1 MDWGWLDG
9 IEAAVTVSD
18 RSGVIVF
25 MNEKSCQVFKDQGGR
40 DLVGKSLYDC
50 HPPKANEMVRKM
62 MEDATTNVY
71 TIEKAGMKKLIYQT
85 PWMEGGECKGLVE
98 ISIPIPS
105 EMPHFVRDSK

>member
-1 MDWGWLDG
+1 MEWGWLEG

-18 RSGVIVF
+18 RSGMIVY

-40 DLVGKSLYDC
+40 NLIGKSLYDC
-50 HPPKANEMVRKM
+50 HPPKANAMVRKM
-62 MEDATTNVY
+62 MENASSNVY
-71 TIEKAGMKKLIYQT
+71 TIEKAGAKKLIYQT

-105 EMPHFVRDSK
+105 EMPHFVRDAK